1 MRHRGPPMLF
11 WARVGLCRIGRPDA
25 KRTYD
30 AQVSSR
36 GDFVA
41 RRRRL
46 VVVLAALIVLEL
58 FGGAAALQR
67 GYQPK
72 GGSASSAGATSSP
85 SPRIDARPTAPG
97 SGGAVASTPAAAAR
111 VLLARRADAVLHH
124 DRAAFLSTVDPGQ
137 PALRTTQGRL
147 FDSLA
152 KVPLSAWSYR
162 LDPSSGL
169 SVTGARLAR
178 YHGEVW
184 AAEADLSYALRGGDP
199 TPTDRPQY
207 LTFVRRGRSWYYAS
221 EDDFA
226 AEGKPSWRGIWDYG
240 PVVVARTPD
249 SLVLAHP
256 AHAHQAAALAQD
268 VQQAIPEVNAV
279 WGTGWARRVV
289 TLLPDSV
296 DEMTRLIGGNLDLA
310 HIAAVATA
318 DYTDPDSG
326 VVRGQ
331 RVVVNPTTLA
341 TLGTVAGQVVL
352 RHEITHVATRAETG
366 AATPTWLAEGFADYV
381 GYRNSGV
388 PVHLAARDL
397 RAEVRAGTLPLT
409 LPAYK
414 DFSGA
419 NPRLSAVYQESWM
432 ACRLIARDAGEAG
445 LVRFYR
451 LVGRGAGNPIAV
463 VDRALRAVLGI
474 GYDDFVVSWRADLAS
489 ELS

>member
-1 MRHRGPPMLF
+1 M
-11 WARVGLCRIGRPDA
+11 
-25 KRTYD
+25 
-30 AQVSSR
+30 
-36 GDFVA
+36 A

-67 GYQPK
+67 GSQPK

-97 SGGAVASTPAAAAR
+97 SGGAVATTPAAAAR

-256 AHAHQAAALAQD
+256 AHAEQAAALAQD

-474 GYDDFVVSWRADLAS
+474 GYDDFVVSWRAELAS

>member
-1 MRHRGPPMLF
+1 M
-11 WARVGLCRIGRPDA
+11 
-25 KRTYD
+25 
-30 AQVSSR
+30 
-36 GDFVA
+36 A

-46 VVVLAALIVLEL
+46 VVILAALIVLEL

-67 GYQPK
+67 GAHP
-72 GGSASSAGATSSP
+72 GTGSTSSSGPTNSP
-85 SPRIDARPTAPG
+85 SPRIDPRPTTPG
-97 SGGAVASTPAAAAR
+97 SGGAIASTPAAAAR
-111 VLLARRADAVLHH
+111 ALLARRADAVLHH
-124 DRAAFLSTVDPGQ
+124 DRAAFLSTVDPRQ
-137 PALRTTQGRL
+137 PALRTAQGRL
-147 FDSLA
+147 FDNLDR
-152 KVPLSAWSYR
+152 VPLSAWSYR

-178 YHGEVW
+178 YHDKVW
-184 AAEADLSYALRGGDP
+184 AAEADLGYALRGGDP

-207 LTFVRRGRSWYYAS
+207 LTFVQRGRSWYYAS
-221 EDDFA
+221 EDDFT

-240 PVVVARTPD
+240 PVVVARTHD

-256 AHAHQAAALAQD
+256 AHARQAAILAQD
-268 VQQAIPEVNAV
+268 VEHAIPEVNAV

-289 TLLPDSV
+289 ALLPDSTQ
-296 DEMTRLIGGNLDLA
+296 EMTRLIGGNLDLE

-318 DYTDPDSG
+318 DYTDTDAG

-341 TLGTVAGQVVL
+341 TLGTLAGQVVL
-352 RHEITHVATRAETG
+352 RHEITHVATRAVTG
-366 AATPTWLAEGFADYV
+366 AATPTWLAEGFADYI

-388 PVHLAARDL
+388 PVDLAARDL

-474 GYDDFVVSWRADLAS
+474 GYDDFVVAWRADLAS